1 MVASSICVLVI
12 DGSEFNTTQQL
23 HVKSSKGWT
32 NSKFCANIYNMK
44 RMINSYYTYKPGE
57 FIAIYVD
64 GELNNKFEFHI
75 YKLKTVFTS
84 IKQAF

>member
-1 MVASSICVLVI
+1 
-12 DGSEFNTTQQL
+12 
-23 HVKSSKGWT
+23 
-32 NSKFCANIYNMK
+32 MK
-44 RMINSYYTYKPGE
+44 EMINNYYTYKPGE

-84 IKQAF
+84 IKRSFLDTI